1 MSNIANPPP
10 GSVIAGP
17 MSRYNY
23 DFFLVPQWVNQGTA
37 TPTHF
42 VVVHNK
48 SDLPSEALITLTY
61 EQCYNYYNW
70 KGAIRIPASLM
81 YANKLATMVGEHLK
95 SAPIDEGLT
104 NKLYP
109 L

>member
-1 MSNIANPPP
+1 MNPPP
-10 GSVIAGP
+10 GSVISGP

-23 DFFLVPQWVNQGTA
+23 DFFMVPQWVNQGTA
-37 TPTHF
+37 TPTHY
-42 VVVHNK
+42 VVVHDSSK
-48 SDLPSEALITLTY
+48 LSEQALITLTY

-81 YANKLATMVGEHLK
+81 YANKLATMVGEHVKATPSDDSL
-95 SAPIDEGLT
+95 SS
-104 NKLYP
+104 KLYS